1 MAENNATTNNTITV
15 KVDTDVAPKKAD
27 NKMYKIKNAEVE
39 HGDDVVII
47 ALIINIID
55 TILKFVAAYLTLSKS
70 LFAEGVHTAIDT
82 LNQAILYVGIKSA
95 NRSPSPK
102 YPYGYGNIRYVTAL
116 MAGCGIF
123 FLGCGLSLYHGI
135 DGILEPEEMEP
146 HIMAYIAL
154 GVSGLFSGA
163 SAIQAFYKVNKLSK
177 KAKVSFYDF
186 VMSGTRPSLNVVL
199 FEDTAAVIGVLIAT
213 VCYFLSTHSTNHLP
227 DSIGSI
233 LVGLLLGFVA
243 IIVIRTNSR
252 ALLGKSLPSKVTGLI
267 LERMKRDPVVN
278 IIDDVKATSV
288 GIDSNRFKAEV
299 DFNGKE
305 ITKRYLEEKCDV
317 ATMLNEVGDFKTTE
331 ELHEWLINHGEG
343 IIDQLATEIDRI
355 ESIIRANHPHLHYVD
370 IEPL

>member
-1 MAENNATTNNTITV
+1 MDEKKVEIQVQKPTT
-15 KVDTDVAPKKAD
+15 VDIQKPK
-27 NKMYKIKNAEVE
+27 VE

-47 ALIINIID
+47 ALVINIID
-55 TILKFVAAYLTLSKS
+55 AILKFIAAYLTSSKS
-70 LFAEGVHTAIDT
+70 LFAEGIHTSIDT
-82 LNQAILYVGIKSA
+82 LNQAILYIGIKSA
-95 NRSPSPK
+95 DRSPSPK

-146 HIMAYIAL
+146 HVMAYVAL

-163 SAIQAFYKVNKLSK
+163 SAIQAIYKVNKLSK
-177 KAKVSFYDF
+177 AAKTSFMNF
-186 VMSGTRPSLNVVL
+186 VLSGTRPSLNVVL
-199 FEDTAAVIGVLIAT
+199 FEDTAAVIGVLIAS
-213 VCYFLSTHSTNHLP
+213 VCYFLSSHSTNHLP

-233 LVGLLLGFVA
+233 LIAFLLGFVA
-243 IIVIRTNSR
+243 VVVIRTNAR
-252 ALLGKSLPSKVTGLI
+252 ALLGKSLPKKVTSVI

-288 GIDSNRFKAEV
+288 GIDSSRFKAEV

-305 ITKRYLEEKCDV
+305 VTRRYLQEKCDLSIL
-317 ATMLNEVGDFKTTE
+317 LNEATGFKKQE
-331 ELHEWLINHGEG
+331 EVEEWIINHGEG

-355 ESIIRANHPHLHYVD
+355 EGIIRQNHPHLHYVD